1 MSTKMVTPVQD
12 SNKTH
17 QPKKATSAF
26 FRFMGERRPV
36 IQEEQPNLKS
46 KDICKLLG
54 NEWRELSEEQK
65 MVYKQQYYME
75 KDELKKYH
83 EAVVSKARD
92 AAIADSWGNLDELE
106 WTRYGRSDVY
116 WEYVIKDNKYLI
128 REGDST
134 NKKLITSEYMT
145 VEVTQKSIAS
155 LIRMHEL
162 IGYTLI

>member
-1 MSTKMVTPVQD
+1 MSTKMMTPVQD

-26 FRFMGERRPV
+26 FRFMGQRRQI
-36 IQEEQPNLKS
+36 IQQEQPNLKS

-65 MVYKQQYYME
+65 MVYKQQYYIE
-75 KDELKKYH
+75 KAELKKYH
-83 EAVVSKARD
+83 EALVTKARE
-92 AAIADSWGNLDELE
+92 AAISDSFGNLDELE

-128 REGDST
+128 REGDGKK
-134 NKKLITSEYMT
+134 NKLITSEYKT
-145 VEVTQKSIAS
+145 VEQTQKSIAS

>member
-1 MSTKMVTPVQD
+1 MMTPVQD

-26 FRFMGERRPV
+26 FRFMGQRRQI
-36 IQEEQPNLKS
+36 IQQEQPNLKS

-75 KDELKKYH
+75 KAELKNYH
-83 EAVVSKARD
+83 ETVVAKARD
-92 AAIADSWGNLDELE
+92 AAIAESWGNLDKLE
-106 WTRYGRSDVY
+106 WTRYGRSNVF

-128 REGDST
+128 REGDG
-134 NKKLITSEYMT
+134 NKKKLIAREYMT
-145 VEVTQKSIAS
+145 VEQTQKSIAS
-155 LIRMHEL
+155 LIRTHEL

>member
-1 MSTKMVTPVQD
+1 
-12 SNKTH
+12 
-17 QPKKATSAF
+17 
-26 FRFMGERRPV
+26 MGDRRQI
-36 IQEEQPNLKS
+36 IQQEQPNLKS

-54 NEWRELSEEQK
+54 NEWWELSEEQK

-75 KDELKKYH
+75 KAELKKYH
-83 EAVVSKARD
+83 EDLVAMARE
-92 AAIADSWGNLDELE
+92 AAISDSFGNLDELE

-128 REGDST
+128 REGDGT
-134 NKKLITSEYMT
+134 KKKLITSEYMT
-145 VEVTQKSIAS
+145 VEATQKSIAS

>member
-36 IQEEQPNLKS
+36 IQQEQHNLKS

-75 KDELKKYH
+75 KAELKNYH
-83 EAVVSKARD
+83 EAVAKARE
-92 AAIADSWGNLDELE
+92 AAISDSFGNLDELE

-128 REGDST
+128 REGDGT
-134 NKKLITSEYMT
+134 KKKLITCEYMT
-145 VEVTQKSIAS
+145 VEATQKSIAS